1 MHMCQCVVEKAF
13 LFTCPKPQPNA
24 LKDLSFTYSHAL
36 LLLLKFKY
44 TCQKTHRP
52 QDKSKHE
59 GYYPLKIKMGFG
71 NPTPRTPDQVMGA
84 EYGI

>member
-44 TCQKTHRP
+44 HAKNPIDPKTKAMWGLAL
-52 QDKSKHE
+52 Q
-59 GYYPLKIKMGFG
+59 IKMGFG
-71 NPTPRTPDQVMGA
+71 DPTPCTP
-84 EYGI
+84 